1 MEALYFLQHYWWALV
16 SLLGAI
22 LVFLLF
28 VQGAQG
34 LLFNVA
40 SSKEEKDHVVK
51 YAGHKWEM
59 TFTTLVTFGGAAFAS
74 FPLFYSTSF
83 GGAYWLWFAIL
94 FCFVIQAVSFEFRDD
109 AGNIFGAKLYE
120 AYLFINGAVG
130 TFLLG
135 VAVATFFSGGA
146 FTVDKVAITDAG
158 APVISQWTN
167 GWHGLDALANPFNLL
182 LGVVVFTAA
191 RTLGML
197 YLCTKE
203 DIGELKEKCRKRLF
217 ITAPVFVL
225 TFVAFV
231 LWLFLRNGL
240 VVDPSTGVIAV
251 EPYKYLH
258 NMIQVWP
265 LAVVFLAGVVL
276 VLVGLGRHFLGKG
289 ISKNFYIVG
298 GGAILAVFALLL
310 CAGFNNTAF
319 FPSTVDIQDSL
330 TLYNASS
337 SLFTLKVMAIVSLAI
352 PFVIAYIVWAW
363 RKLR

>member
-1 MEALYFLQHYWWALV
+1 MDALYFLQHYWWALV
-16 SLLGAI
+16 SLLGAL

-28 VQGAQG
+28 VQGLQG
-34 LLFNVA
+34 LIFNVA
-40 SSKEEKDHVVK
+40 SSQQEKDHVVK
-51 YAGHKWEM
+51 YAGHKWEI

-83 GGAYWLWFAIL
+83 GGAYWLWIAIL
-94 FCFVIQAVSFEFRDD
+94 FCFVIQAVSFEFRND
-109 AGNIFGAKLYE
+109 AGNILGAKTYE
-120 AYLFINGAVG
+120 TFLFINGALG

-135 VAVATFFSGGA
+135 VAVATLFSGGA
-146 FTVDKVAITDAG
+146 FTVNKVAITDVS

-182 LGVVVFTAA
+182 LGVVVFAAA
-191 RTLGML
+191 RTLGLL

-203 DIGELKEKCRKRLF
+203 DIGDFKEKCQKRVY
-217 ITAPVFVL
+217 ITSIIFVV

-231 LWLFLRNGL
+231 LWLMLRSGL
-240 VVDPSTGVIAV
+240 SVDPATGIISE

-265 LAVVFLAGVVL
+265 LAAIFLIGVVL
-276 VLVGLGRHFLGKG
+276 VLLGLGRHFLGKG
-289 ISKNFYIVG
+289 LSKNFYIVG
-298 GGAILAVFALLL
+298 SGTVLAVFALLL
-310 CAGFNNTAF
+310 CAGFNNTSF
-319 FPSTVDIQDSL
+319 FPSTIDIQDSL

-337 SLFTLKVMAIVSLAI
+337 SLFTLKVMAIVSIAI

>member
-1 MEALYFLQHYWWALV
+1 MDALYFLQHYWWALV
-16 SLLGAI
+16 SLLGAL

-28 VQGAQG
+28 VQGLQG
-34 LLFNVA
+34 LIFNVA
-40 SSKEEKDHVVK
+40 SSQQEKDHVVK
-51 YAGHKWEM
+51 YAGHKWEI

-83 GGAYWLWFAIL
+83 GGAYWLWIAIL
-94 FCFVIQAVSFEFRDD
+94 FCFVIQAVSFEFRND
-109 AGNIFGAKLYE
+109 AGNILGAKTYE
-120 AYLFINGAVG
+120 TFLFINGALG

-135 VAVATFFSGGA
+135 VAVATLFSGGA
-146 FTVDKVAITDAG
+146 FTVNKVAITDVS

-182 LGVVVFTAA
+182 LGVVVFAAA
-191 RTLGML
+191 RTLGLL

-203 DIGELKEKCRKRLF
+203 DIGDFKEKCQKRVY
-217 ITAPVFVL
+217 IISIIFVV

-231 LWLFLRNGL
+231 LWLMLRSGL
-240 VVDPSTGVIAV
+240 SVDPATGIISE

-265 LAVVFLAGVVL
+265 LAAIFLIGVVL
-276 VLVGLGRHFLGKG
+276 VLLGLGRHFLGKG
-289 ISKNFYIVG
+289 LSKNFYIVG
-298 GGAILAVFALLL
+298 GGTVLAVFALLL
-310 CAGFNNTAF
+310 CAGFNNTSF
-319 FPSTVDIQDSL
+319 FPSTIDIQDSL

-337 SLFTLKVMAIVSLAI
+337 SLFTLKVMAIVSIAI

>member
-1 MEALYFLQHYWWALV
+1 MDALYFLQHYWWALV
-16 SLLGAI
+16 SLLGAL

-28 VQGAQG
+28 VQGLQG
-34 LLFNVA
+34 LIFNVA
-40 SSKEEKDHVVK
+40 SSQQEKDHVVK
-51 YAGHKWEM
+51 YAGHKWEI

-83 GGAYWLWFAIL
+83 GGAYWLWIAIL
-94 FCFVIQAVSFEFRDD
+94 FCFVIQAVSFEFRND
-109 AGNIFGAKLYE
+109 AGNILGAKTYE
-120 AYLFINGAVG
+120 TFLFINGALG

-135 VAVATFFSGGA
+135 VAVATLFSGGA
-146 FTVDKVAITDAG
+146 FTVNKGAITDVS

-182 LGVVVFTAA
+182 LGVVVFAAA
-191 RTLGML
+191 RTLGLL

-203 DIGELKEKCRKRLF
+203 DIGDFKEKCQKRVY
-217 ITAPVFVL
+217 ITSIIFVV

-231 LWLFLRNGL
+231 LWLMLRSGL
-240 VVDPSTGVIAV
+240 SVDPATGIISE

-265 LAVVFLAGVVL
+265 LAAIFLIGVVL
-276 VLVGLGRHFLGKG
+276 VLLGLGRHFLGKG
-289 ISKNFYIVG
+289 LSKNFYIVG
-298 GGAILAVFALLL
+298 GGTVLAVFALLL
-310 CAGFNNTAF
+310 CAGFNNTSF
-319 FPSTVDIQDSL
+319 FPSTIDIQDSL

-337 SLFTLKVMAIVSLAI
+337 SLFTLKVMAIVSIAI

>member
-1 MEALYFLQHYWWALV
+1 MDALYFLQHYWWALV

-40 SSKEEKDHVVK
+40 KSKEEKDFIVK

-109 AGNIFGAKLYE
+109 AGNIFGAKTYE
-120 AYLFINGAVG
+120 TFLFINGALG

-146 FTVDKVAITDAG
+146 FTVNKVALTDASS
-158 APVISQWTN
+158 PVISKWAN
-167 GWHGLDALANPFNLL
+167 GWHGLDALANPMNLL
-182 LGVVVFTAA
+182 LGVVIFTCA
-191 RTLGML
+191 RTLGLL

-203 DIGELKEKCRKRLF
+203 DIGEFKEKCRKRVY
-217 ITAPVFVL
+217 ITAPIFVL

-231 LWLFLRNGL
+231 LWLFLSKGL
-240 VVDPSTGVIAV
+240 SVDPSTGVIAV

-265 LAVVFLAGVVL
+265 LALIFLTGVVL
-276 VLVGLGRHFLGKG
+276 VLIGIGRHLLNKG
-289 ISKNFYIVG
+289 LSKNFYIVG
-298 GGAILAVFALLL
+298 GGVVLAVFALLL
-310 CAGFNNTAF
+310 CAGYNNTAF
-319 FPSTVDIQDSL
+319 LPSTIDIQDSL

-337 SLFTLKVMAIVSLAI
+337 SLFTLKVMAIVSIAI

>member
-1 MEALYFLQHYWWALV
+1 MDALYFLQHYWWALV
-16 SLLGAI
+16 SLLGAL

-28 VQGAQG
+28 VQGLQG
-34 LLFNVA
+34 LIFNVA
-40 SSKEEKDHVVK
+40 SSQQEKDHVVK
-51 YAGHKWEM
+51 YAGHKWEI

-83 GGAYWLWFAIL
+83 GGAYWLWIAIL
-94 FCFVIQAVSFEFRDD
+94 FCFVIQAVSFEFRND
-109 AGNIFGAKLYE
+109 AGNILGAKTYE
-120 AYLFINGAVG
+120 TFLFINGALG

-135 VAVATFFSGGA
+135 VAVATLFSGGA
-146 FTVDKVAITDAG
+146 FTVNKVAITDVS

-182 LGVVVFTAA
+182 LGVVVFAAA
-191 RTLGML
+191 RTLGLL

-203 DIGELKEKCRKRLF
+203 DIGDFKEKCQKRVY
-217 ITAPVFVL
+217 ITSIIFVV

-231 LWLFLRNGL
+231 LWLMLRSGL
-240 VVDPSTGVIAV
+240 SVDPATGIISE

-265 LAVVFLAGVVL
+265 LAAIFLIGVVL
-276 VLVGLGRHFLGKG
+276 VLLGLGRHFLGKG
-289 ISKNFYIVG
+289 LSKNFYIVG
-298 GGAILAVFALLL
+298 GGTVLAVFALLL
-310 CAGFNNTAF
+310 CAGFNNTSF
-319 FPSTVDIQDSL
+319 FPSTIDIQDSL

-337 SLFTLKVMAIVSLAI
+337 SLFTLKVMAIVSIAI

>member
-1 MEALYFLQHYWWALV
+1 MDALYFLQHYWWALV

-40 SSKEEKDHVVK
+40 KSKEEKDFIVK

-109 AGNIFGAKLYE
+109 AGNIFGAKTYE
-120 AYLFINGAVG
+120 TFLFINGALG

-146 FTVDKVAITDAG
+146 FTVNKVALTDASS
-158 APVISQWTN
+158 PVISKWAN
-167 GWHGLDALANPFNLL
+167 GWHGLDALANPMNLL
-182 LGVVVFTAA
+182 LGVVIFTCA
-191 RTLGML
+191 RTLGLL

-203 DIGELKEKCRKRLF
+203 DIGEFKEKCRKRVY
-217 ITAPVFVL
+217 ITAPIFVL

-231 LWLFLRNGL
+231 LWLFLSKGL
-240 VVDPSTGVIAV
+240 SVDPSTGVIAV

-265 LAVVFLAGVVL
+265 LALIFLTGVVFVL
-276 VLVGLGRHFLGKG
+276 IGIGRHLLNKG
-289 ISKNFYIVG
+289 LSKNFYIVG
-298 GGAILAVFALLL
+298 GGVVLAVFALLL
-310 CAGFNNTAF
+310 CAGYNNTAF
-319 FPSTVDIQDSL
+319 LPSTIDIQDSL

-337 SLFTLKVMAIVSLAI
+337 SLFTLKVMAIVSIAI